1 VHYCSCIKYLIPYF
15 CVVRTLIT
23 NIKKLLQVQDNSNT
37 THIVAGLA
45 MKSLPSISDAYLI
58 IEDGLIKEFGTQN
71 DFKTEQYFDKTI
83 HANGGLVL
91 PSYIDSHTHLVH
103 ATTREGEFV
112 DRINGLSYEQI
123 AANGGGILNSA
134 AKVQMMS
141 ESELFD
147 KALQRLHHAIALG
160 TGAIEIKSGY
170 GLTTEAEI
178 KMLRVIKK
186 LKEQSPIPIKAT
198 FLGAH
203 AYPLA
208 YKQNHQGYIDLICED
223 MLPQIAAEGLADY
236 IDVFCERGFF
246 SVEETSQILNAG
258 AKFNLKPKI
267 HANQLHISGGV
278 QVGIKHN
285 AISVDHLES
294 MGEEEIACLLHSTT
308 MPVLLP
314 GAAYFLNMH
323 YQPARRMIDAGL
335 PIVLASDYNP
345 GSCPSFNMNFVI
357 SLACTQMK
365 MTPQEAIHATT
376 INAAAAVELQNDYG
390 SIQVGKKASLII
402 TQPARDEALIPYNFG
417 TSIIKEVIV

>member
-1 VHYCSCIKYLIPYF
+1 
-15 CVVRTLIT
+15 VRLLIT
-23 NIKKLLQVQDNSNT
+23 NIKKLLQVHNNSNT
-37 THIVAGLA
+37 THIVGGAA
-45 MKSLPSISDAYLI
+45 MKYLPSISDAFLI
-58 IEDGLIKEFGTQN
+58 IEDDLIKEFGLM
-71 DFKTEQYFDKTI
+71 DDLKSEQHFDKI
-83 HANGGLVL
+83 INANGGLVL
-91 PSYIDSHTHLVH
+91 PTYVDSHTHLVH
-103 ATTREGEFV
+103 ATTRESEFV

-147 KALQRLHHAIALG
+147 KALQRLHQAIALG

-170 GLTTEAEI
+170 GLTTDAEI

-203 AYPLA
+203 AYPVV
-208 YKQNHQGYIDLICED
+208 YKQNHQGYIDLICKE

-236 IDVFCERGFF
+236 IDVFCEQGFF
-246 SVEETSQILNAG
+246 SVTETSYILDAG
-258 AKFNLKPKI
+258 AKYNLKPKI

-278 QVGIKHN
+278 QVGVKHN
-285 AISVDHLES
+285 AVSVDHLES
-294 MGEEEIACLLHSTT
+294 MGEEEIKYLLNSTT

-314 GAAYFLNMH
+314 GAAFFLNMH

-345 GSCPSFNMNFVI
+345 GSCPSFNMNFVM

-376 INAAAAVELQNDYG
+376 INAAAALELQKDYG
-390 SIQVGKKASLII
+390 SIQAGKKASLII
-402 TQPARDEALIPYNFG
+402 TQPANDEALIPYNFG
-417 TSIIKEVIV
+417 GSIIKEVIV